1 MKYIAKFSGFAI
13 AVSVLL
19 FSACSNPVQTQEATK
34 ASEEVNDTNTP
45 LHLMQPDYD
54 TPYCI
59 PQTADVKAVMDRV
72 LGYISEGMPAQY
84 DDSLRLVRGRFRLTS
99 YECGVAYSAALA
111 AYKATGD
118 EAYLRFVT
126 DRANVLAELAP
137 KVADKLA
144 ADPKFDSEM
153 RRVLRPAAL
162 DDCGAMAASFIR
174 LQMEGQKSEAYDPLI
189 ARYMDF
195 IVNKEYRLPDGTYAR
210 NRPHHNTVW
219 LDDMYM
225 AIPALAWYGSYT
237 GDARYTNEAVR
248 QLHLFKDKMWVP
260 EVKLFRHGWVEGMNP
275 HPNFHWGRC
284 NGWAILT
291 MCEVLD
297 NLPANHK
304 ERPFVLDLLRQ
315 HIEGLCRLQHQT
327 GLWHQLLDRDDT
339 YLESSCTAIYTY
351 CIAHAINEGWV
362 DPLAYGAQVLLAW
375 NAVTT
380 CVNELGQVEKCCVGT
395 GMGFDPAFYAYR
407 PVHVMAFHGY
417 GPTLWAGAE
426 VIRMLQTTWP
436 KMNDSAVHFYPKE
449 QKTNEPI
456 FSEDVSD
463 GEIFG

>member
-1 MKYIAKFSGFAI
+1 
-13 AVSVLL
+13 
-19 FSACSNPVQTQEATK
+19 
-34 ASEEVNDTNTP
+34 
-45 LHLMQPDYD
+45 
-54 TPYCI
+54 
-59 PQTADVKAVMDRV
+59 
-72 LGYISEGMPAQY
+72 
-84 DDSLRLVRGRFRLTS
+84 
-99 YECGVAYSAALA
+99 
-111 AYKATGD
+111 
-118 EAYLRFVT
+118 
-126 DRANVLAELAP
+126 
-137 KVADKLA
+137 
-144 ADPKFDSEM
+144 
-153 RRVLRPAAL
+153 
-162 DDCGAMAASFIR
+162 
-174 LQMEGQKSEAYDPLI
+174 
-189 ARYMDF
+189 
-195 IVNKEYRLPDGTYAR
+195 
-210 NRPHHNTVW
+210 
-219 LDDMYM
+219 
-225 AIPALAWYGSYT
+225 
-237 GDARYTNEAVR
+237 
-248 QLHLFKDKMWVP
+248 
-260 EVKLFRHGWVEGMNP
+260 MNP

-339 YLESSCTAIYTY
+339 YLESSCTAIYAY

-380 CVNELGQVEKCCVGT
+380 CVNELGQVKKCCVGT

-449 QKTNEPI
+449 QKTNRPI

>member
-1 MKYIAKFSGFAI
+1 MKYFTMFAGLAI
-13 AVSVLL
+13 AVSALL
-19 FSACSNPVQTQEATK
+19 FSACSNSTQTQVATK
-34 ASEEVNDTNTP
+34 AAEEINDTNTP
-45 LHLMQPDYD
+45 LHLLQPDYD
-54 TPYCI
+54 TPYGI
-59 PQTADVKAVMDRV
+59 PQTAEVKAVMDRV
-72 LGYISEGMPAQY
+72 LAYISEGMPAQY

-118 EAYLRFVT
+118 EAYLGFVT

-144 ADPKFDSEM
+144 ADPTFDSEM

-174 LQMEGQKSEAYDPLI
+174 LQMQGQKSEAYDPLI

-260 EVKLFRHGWVEGMNP
+260 EVQLFRHGWVESMNP

-327 GLWHQLLDRDDT
+327 GLWHQLLDRNDT
-339 YLESSCTAIYTY
+339 YLESSCTAIFAY

-362 DPLAYGAQVLLAW
+362 DPLAYGAQVFLAW

-380 CVNELGQVEKCCVGT
+380 CVNEQGQVEKCCVGT
-395 GMGFDPAFYAYR
+395 GMGFDSAFYAYR

-436 KMNDSAVHFYPKE
+436 KLNDSAVHFYPKE
-449 QKTNEPI
+449 QKTSQPI
-456 FSEDVSD
+456 FSEDVGE

>member
-19 FSACSNPVQTQEATK
+19 FSACSNPTQNQEATM

-54 TPYCI
+54 TPYGI
-59 PQTADVKAVMDRV
+59 PQTADVKEVMDRV

-260 EVKLFRHGWVEGMNP
+260 EVQLFRHGWVEGMTP

-327 GLWHQLLDRDDT
+327 GLWHQLLDLRLLHCPCHQRRLGRSAGLWCTGAAGMECRDDVRQRARPGREVLRGHR
-339 YLESSCTAIYTY
+339 YGLRSRLLCLSPRPCDGIPRLWSNPLGWCRGDSYAPDHM
-351 CIAHAINEGWV
+351 AQNERFGR
-362 DPLAYGAQVLLAW
+362 ALLS
-375 NAVTT
+375 
-380 CVNELGQVEKCCVGT
+380 K
-395 GMGFDPAFYAYR
+395 
-407 PVHVMAFHGY
+407 
-417 GPTLWAGAE
+417 GAE
-426 VIRMLQTTWP
+426 DQRAHLQRGCVRW
-436 KMNDSAVHFYPKE
+436 
-449 QKTNEPI
+449 
-456 FSEDVSD
+456 
-463 GEIFG
+463 